1 MHSIFNYSTKNN
13 GKKGEEINYR
23 KNSSYLI
30 RAISPNQFKHGK
42 NKDTKETQFSET
54 SSKASDRYSIHQ
66 TTESLAKRKKQR
78 KKEHN
83 RERIRTKNKSVIA
96 VKDIAAA
103 ATTNRAEGLGIGE
116 LEVGQVAGLKKP

>member
-23 KNSSYLI
+23 KNSSNLI

-78 KKEHN
+78 KKN
-83 RERIRTKNKSVIA
+83 
-96 VKDIAAA
+96 
-103 ATTNRAEGLGIGE
+103 TTENGFVPKTRA
-116 LEVGQVAGLKKP
+116 